1 MVLSAVS
8 MSVMYVISSWYVL
21 VMRIRC
27 FLESFHSLRPLLH
40 FPTRIFSTPLHYDIK
55 LSHPVLAR
63 YATSN
68 AVYREL
74 LQNSNDAGAKQA
86 EIRFT
91 TTAAN
96 VNVSEDGTSSSSS
109 AAAAAAAGVSVRK
122 SSGTTFDANNNSKA
136 CKRPLVTKALY
147 RNDGMPFRKEDWAR
161 LSKIAEGNPDPSK
174 VGAFGV
180 GAYTMFSVA
189 EQPMVI
195 SSGQMLEFIWQGDA
209 LWTRV
214 GPVPSELQQSLD
226 AIDARGEN
234 PSTKWTTFVL
244 DSRDLYAVPSLT
256 SLGQFLASSLTF
268 TKSLRTIRVYVDD
281 KLEMTLT
288 KQITRPPREIAVKSQ
303 QSKSYLSW
311 SRGNDGGMV
320 TSSSN
325 GIFTLGSVQSNTSRS
340 SRSIAASALSL
351 ASSRS
356 SSATTNAGGGNEDRG
371 EGGVMES
378 LTRLTVTVADASSS
392 VDARYIS
399 APVTT
404 KISKDMAKRM
414 ERVTKKSVPPELR
427 VEVFL
432 AAGASEV
439 DGAAGGKKVKAAS
452 DNGEIASAITGSF
465 APTTGTGK
473 IFIGFQ
479 TSQTTGL
486 AAHVSA
492 PFIPTVER
500 EAIDLVDPTLR
511 IYNSELLQISG
522 MILRLGLERAM
533 DGISERF
540 EAMHEVYLAEDE
552 ALIKEARAKKNNSI
566 EEEKKE
572 ADEEEDVLTA
582 NPEDVTV
589 SSSLM
594 SFAKYMAKGMKSTIV
609 SAVKQIEEVVTN
621 DEEEELTRPLDP
633 RPLSFEEREA
643 ILLMRSF
650 CAKPSTPDADIG
662 IAVADGFTRVLP
674 DVSPPVLTRTGVVR
688 GNDARLPKDGLEAYV
703 HHNVVRR
710 VVLDN
715 AKEYHEY
722 IAQCRLLTMRDLAM
736 YLEDKGI
743 HFDEYEL
750 VRFLKWWV
758 KFNRTHPAIQYGPL
772 VKRHISY
779 SLTNDSE
786 PKSLDKIY
794 YYQERNVFNE
804 ENLPMPDS
812 VIESSLQGIVGT
824 RLLED
829 ASLRN
834 WFSPLPV
841 SFPTE
846 FLFVYGPI
854 WVIR

>member
-1 MVLSAVS
+1 MFIYLSPPPN
-8 MSVMYVISSWYVL
+8 
-21 VMRIRC
+21 RIGSN
-27 FLESFHSLRPLLH
+27 LA
-40 FPTRIFSTPLHYDIK
+40 
-55 LSHPVLAR
+55 VLAR
-63 YATSN
+63 YATQN

-96 VNVSEDGTSSSSS
+96 VSDSSSSS
-109 AAAAAAAGVSVRK
+109 KASAGISVRQST
-122 SSGTTFDANNNSKA
+122 SSSDSPDTNA
-136 CKRPLVTKALY
+136 CKRPLVTKVLY

-195 SSGQMLEFIWQGDA
+195 SSDKMLMFVWKGDA
-209 LWTRV
+209 LWTKV
-214 GPVPSELQQSLD
+214 GPLPSDLQQSLD
-226 AIDARGEN
+226 AIDAKGED

-244 DSRDLYAVPSLT
+244 DSRDLYPVPSLT

-268 TKSLRTIRVYVDD
+268 TRVLRTIRVFVDD

-288 KQITRPPREIAVKSQ
+288 KQIVRPPREIQVKPTQ
-303 QSKSYLSW
+303 QTSLLMSW
-311 SRGNDGGMV
+311 SRSSGGSGMLT
-320 TSSSN
+320 TSTN
-325 GIFTLGSVQSNTSRS
+325 GIFTLGSSAQSNS
-340 SRSIAASALSL
+340 SRSNKSIAANALSL

-356 SSATTNAGGGNEDRG
+356 SATKNNDRNYGDG
-371 EGGVMES
+371 EGGIMES
-378 LTRLTVTVADASSS
+378 ITRLTVSVSDASSS

-404 KISKDMAKRM
+404 KVSKDMAKRM

-439 DGAAGGKKVKAAS
+439 GESAGGGGTGAGSKITAANS
-452 DNGEIASAITGSF
+452 NEAIASAITGSF
-465 APTTGTGK
+465 APSTGTGK

-533 DGISERF
+533 EGISERF
-540 EAMHEVYLAEDE
+540 GAMYDVYLAEDE
-552 ALIKEARAKKNNSI
+552 ALIQEARAKKKMNGD

-572 ADEEEDVLTA
+572 VAEIEEDDSVSKSDDL
-582 NPEDVTV
+582 TV

-594 SFAKYMAKGMKSTIV
+594 SFAKYMAKGVKSTIV
-609 SAVKQIEEVVTN
+609 SAVKTIEEVVTN

-650 CAKPSTPDADIG
+650 CAKPSTPDKTIG
-662 IAVADGFTRVLP
+662 IAVADGFVRVLP
-674 DVSPPVLTRTGVVR
+674 DLSPPVLTRTGVVR
-688 GNDARLPKDGLEAYV
+688 GNDARLPKDGLEAFV

-722 IAQCRLLTMRDLAM
+722 IAQCRLLTMRDLVA

-758 KFNRTHPAIQYGPL
+758 KFNRIHPAIQYGPL

-779 SLTNDSE
+779 SLANNISE
-786 PKSLDKIY
+786 PRSLDKIY
-794 YYQERNVFNE
+794 YYRERSVFNE
-804 ENLPMPDS
+804 ESLPMPDS
-812 VIESSLQGIVGT
+812 VLEPLLQDTVGT
-824 RLLED
+824 RMLED

-841 SFPTE
+841 SCLLRRYHLYFAFILSIYMYIYICVCVCVERERETLLLLLVQKCLCSPTS
-846 FLFVYGPI
+846 PN
-854 WVIR
+854 

>member
-1 MVLSAVS
+1 MASLCLF
-8 MSVMYVISSWYVL
+8 SSL
-21 VMRIRC
+21 ILLLACSFICRHLRIG
-27 FLESFHSLRPLLH
+27 SG
-40 FPTRIFSTPLHYDIK
+40 STLA
-55 LSHPVLAR
+55 VLAR
-63 YATSN
+63 YATQN

-96 VNVSEDGTSSSSS
+96 VSDSSSSS
-109 AAAAAAAGVSVRK
+109 SKAAAAGISVRQST
-122 SSGTTFDANNNSKA
+122 SSSDSPDTNA
-136 CKRPLVTKALY
+136 CKRPLVTKVLY

-195 SSGQMLEFIWQGDA
+195 SSDLMLMFVWKGDA
-209 LWTRV
+209 LWTKV
-214 GPVPSELQQSLD
+214 GPIPSDLQQSLD
-226 AIDARGEN
+226 AIDAKGED

-244 DSRDLYAVPSLT
+244 DSRDLYPVPSLT

-268 TKSLRTIRVYVDD
+268 TRALRTIRVFVDD

-288 KQITRPPREIAVKSQ
+288 KQIVRPPREIEVKSTQ
-303 QSKSYLSW
+303 PSLMNW
-311 SRGNDGGMV
+311 SRSSGSRMLT
-320 TSSSN
+320 TSTN
-325 GIFTLGSVQSNTSRS
+325 GIFTLGSNS
-340 SRSIAASALSL
+340 SRSNKSIAANALSL

-356 SSATTNAGGGNEDRG
+356 STTTNNDRNCGDG
-371 EGGVMES
+371 EGGIMES
-378 LTRLTVTVADASSS
+378 ITRLTVNVAGVSSS

-399 APVTT
+399 ASVTT
-404 KISKDMAKRM
+404 KVSKDMAKRM

-439 DGAAGGKKVKAAS
+439 GGSAGGGTGAGSKIKAA
-452 DNGEIASAITGSF
+452 NRHEEIASAITGSF
-465 APTTGTGK
+465 APSTGTGK

-522 MILRLGLERAM
+522 MILRLGLEQAM
-533 DGISERF
+533 EGISERF
-540 EAMHEVYLAEDE
+540 EAMYDVYLAEDE
-552 ALIKEARAKKNNSI
+552 ALIQEARAKKMNGD

-572 ADEEEDVLTA
+572 VDEIEDDSVSKSDDL
-582 NPEDVTV
+582 TV

-594 SFAKYMAKGMKSTIV
+594 SFAKYMAKGVKSTIV
-609 SAVKQIEEVVTN
+609 SAVKTIEEVVTN

-650 CAKPSTPDADIG
+650 CAKPSTPDESIG

-688 GNDARLPKDGLEAYV
+688 GNDARLPKDGLEAFV

-722 IAQCRLLTMRDLAM
+722 IAQCRLLTMRDLVA

-758 KFNRTHPAIQYGPL
+758 KFNRIHPAIQYGPL

-779 SLTNDSE
+779 SLANNISE

-794 YYQERNVFNE
+794 YYRERSVFNE

-812 VIESSLQGIVGT
+812 VLEPSLQETVGT
-824 RLLED
+824 RMLED

-841 SFPTE
+841 SYLRIIYISCMCLT
-846 FLFVYGPI
+846 LLLLLLYLT
-854 WVIR
+854 

>member
-1 MVLSAVS
+1 
-8 MSVMYVISSWYVL
+8 MYSGTSPVHIQITSISPPI
-21 VMRIRC
+21 IR
-27 FLESFHSLRPLLH
+27 
-40 FPTRIFSTPLHYDIK
+40 TYDHRT
-55 LSHPVLAR
+55 SHPVLAR

-74 LQNSNDAGAKQA
+74 LQNSNDAGARQA
-86 EIRFT
+86 EIRFV

-96 VNVSEDGTSSSSS
+96 LNTVSGGGAGGDGTSSSSS
-109 AAAAAAAGVSVRK
+109 SAAAAAAAAGVSVRK
-122 SSGTTFDANNNSKA
+122 SSGMSDANNNNNNNNNKA
-136 CKRPLVTKALY
+136 CKRPLVTKAIY

-195 SSGQMLEFIWQGDA
+195 SSGQMLQFIWKGDA

-214 GPVPSELQQSLD
+214 GPVPAELQRSLD
-226 AIDARGEN
+226 VMGAGPRAGGENQN
-234 PSTKWTTFVL
+234 PSTANAKWTTFVL
-244 DSRDLYAVPSLT
+244 DSRDLYPVPSLT

-288 KQITRPPREIAVKSQ
+288 KQVTRPPREIAVKSQ
-303 QSKSYLSW
+303 QSRSYMSW

-325 GIFTLGSVQSNTSRS
+325 GIFTLGSVQSNAARS

-351 ASSRS
+351 A
-356 SSATTNAGGGNEDRG
+356 GGGSKEGSGERG
-371 EGGVMES
+371 GIMES

-404 KISKDMAKRM
+404 KISKDMAKKM

-439 DGAAGGKKVKAAS
+439 DGSAGGGGGGGGKKVKADS
-452 DNGEIASAITGSF
+452 SNNDEIASAITGSF

-522 MILRLGLERAM
+522 MVLRLGLERAM
-533 DGISERF
+533 EGISERF

-572 ADEEEDVLTA
+572 ADKEEDALIA

-589 SSSLM
+589 GSSLM
-594 SFAKYMAKGMKSTIV
+594 SFAKYMAEGMKSTIV
-609 SAVKQIEEVVTN
+609 SAVKQIEEVVAN
-621 DEEEELTRPLDP
+621 DEEGELTRPLDP

-758 KFNRTHPAIQYGPL
+758 KFNRTYPAIQYGPL

-779 SLTNDSE
+779 SLASDSE

-794 YYQERNVFNE
+794 YYQERNVFSE

-812 VIESSLQGIVGT
+812 VLESSLQEIVGT

-841 SFPTE
+841 SFPAE
-846 FLFVYGPI
+846 VLFVYVPI
-854 WVIR
+854 GLYIET

>member
-1 MVLSAVS
+1 MLDHEH
-8 MSVMYVISSWYVL
+8 SSL
-21 VMRIRC
+21 TDLLC
-27 FLESFHSLRPLLH
+27 TLRPFIYSNYLTLL
-40 FPTRIFSTPLHYDIK
+40 LYYDIIQ
-55 LSHPVLAR
+55 SHPVLAR

-86 EIRFT
+86 EIHFT

-109 AAAAAAAGVSVRK
+109 ALAAAAAAGVSVRK
-122 SSGTTFDANNNSKA
+122 SSGTTSDANNNNKA

-195 SSGQMLEFIWQGDA
+195 SSGQMLEFIWKGDA

-226 AIDARGEN
+226 VIDARGEN

-268 TKSLRTIRVYVDD
+268 TKSLRTIRVFVDD

-288 KQITRPPREIAVKSQ
+288 KQVTRPPREIAVKSQ
-303 QSKSYLSW
+303 QSKSYMSW

-325 GIFTLGSVQSNTSRS
+325 GIFTLGSAQSNTSRS

-356 SSATTNAGGGNEDRG
+356 SSATTNAGGGNEDSG

-439 DGAAGGKKVKAAS
+439 DGAAGGGGGGKKIKAAS
-452 DNGEIASAITGSF
+452 NNDEIASAITGSF

-533 DGISERF
+533 EGISERF
-540 EAMHEVYLAEDE
+540 EAMHEVYLAEDD
-552 ALIKEARAKKNNSI
+552 ALIKEARAKKNNPI

-750 VRFLKWWV
+750 VRFFKWWV
-758 KFNRTHPAIQYGPL
+758 KFNRTYPAIQYGPL

-779 SLTNDSE
+779 SLTSDSE

-794 YYQERNVFNE
+794 YYQERNVFSE

-812 VIESSLQGIVGT
+812 VIESSLQEIVGT

-841 SFPTE
+841 SFPAE
-846 FLFVYGPI
+846 FFFCVYVPI
-854 WVIR
+854 WVLR

>member
-1 MVLSAVS
+1 MFIYLSPPPN
-8 MSVMYVISSWYVL
+8 
-21 VMRIRC
+21 RIGSN
-27 FLESFHSLRPLLH
+27 LA
-40 FPTRIFSTPLHYDIK
+40 
-55 LSHPVLAR
+55 VLAR
-63 YATSN
+63 YATQN

-96 VNVSEDGTSSSSS
+96 VSDSSSSS
-109 AAAAAAAGVSVRK
+109 KASAGISVRQST
-122 SSGTTFDANNNSKA
+122 SSSDSPDTNAF
-136 CKRPLVTKALY
+136 KRPLVTKVLY

-195 SSGQMLEFIWQGDA
+195 SSDKMLMFVWKGDA
-209 LWTRV
+209 LWTKV
-214 GPVPSELQQSLD
+214 GPLPSDLQQSLD
-226 AIDARGEN
+226 AIDAKGED

-244 DSRDLYAVPSLT
+244 DSRDLYPVPSLT

-268 TKSLRTIRVYVDD
+268 TRALRTIRVFVDD

-288 KQITRPPREIAVKSQ
+288 KQIVRPPREIQVKSTQ
-303 QSKSYLSW
+303 QTSLLMSW
-311 SRGNDGGMV
+311 SRSSGGSGMLT
-320 TSSSN
+320 TSTN
-325 GIFTLGSVQSNTSRS
+325 GIFTLGSSAQSNS
-340 SRSIAASALSL
+340 SRSNKSIAANALSL

-356 SSATTNAGGGNEDRG
+356 SATKNNDRNYGDG
-371 EGGVMES
+371 EGGIMES
-378 LTRLTVTVADASSS
+378 ITRLTVSVSDASSS

-404 KISKDMAKRM
+404 KVSKDMAKRM

-439 DGAAGGKKVKAAS
+439 GESAGGGGTGAGSKITAANS
-452 DNGEIASAITGSF
+452 NEEIASAITGSF
-465 APTTGTGK
+465 APSTGTGK

-533 DGISERF
+533 EGISERF
-540 EAMHEVYLAEDE
+540 GAMYDVYLAEDE
-552 ALIKEARAKKNNSI
+552 ALIQEARAKKKMNGD

-572 ADEEEDVLTA
+572 VDEIEEDDSVSKSDDL
-582 NPEDVTV
+582 TV

-594 SFAKYMAKGMKSTIV
+594 SFAKYMAKGVKSTIV
-609 SAVKQIEEVVTN
+609 SAVKTIEEVVTN

-650 CAKPSTPDADIG
+650 CAKPSTPDKTIG
-662 IAVADGFTRVLP
+662 IAVADGFVRVLP

-688 GNDARLPKDGLEAYV
+688 GNDARLPKDGLEAFV

-722 IAQCRLLTMRDLAM
+722 IAQCRLLTMRDLVA

-758 KFNRTHPAIQYGPL
+758 KFNRVHPAIQYGPL

-779 SLTNDSE
+779 SLANNISE

-794 YYQERNVFNE
+794 YYRERGVFNE

-812 VIESSLQGIVGT
+812 VLEPSLQDTVGT
-824 RLLED
+824 RMLED

-841 SFPTE
+841 SYLLRRYHLYFA
-846 FLFVYGPI
+846 FILYIYMCVC
-854 WVIR
+854 VCVCV